1 MTGISEVLVLILLIA
16 CILILPR
23 MLKGVP
29 AKKGM
34 GSPIKIKHLNPS
46 KRLSIFASIL
56 YPVIVGLILTPWEN
70 GSYIAY
76 LTYGVLPVLIVWGLV
91 WILAGKKKAK

>member
-29 AKKGM
+29 AKKVSI
-34 GSPIKIKHLNPS
+34 SPIKIKHLTPI
-46 KRLSIFASIL
+46 KRLGIFISIL
-56 YPVIVGLILTPWEN
+56 YPIVVGLILTPWAN
-70 GSYIAY
+70 NKYIAFV
-76 LTYGVLPVLIVWGLV
+76 TYGILPVVIAWGLI
-91 WILAGKKKAK
+91 WILAGKKK